1 MEGFFWKT
9 LLVVGALTI
18 SGTSSFPH
26 KPLTYEE
33 AVDLAVSV
41 YNSKSGEDSL
51 YRLLEA
57 VPAPMWDALSES
69 NQELNFSVKET
80 VCQMAEERSLEE
92 CDFQEAGAVMGC
104 TGYYFFGESPPVLVL
119 TCKSVGSAQEGQE
132 IQEIFQEAEEQRE
145 EACQEILQEAKGHR
159 GHLPLL
165 REGLERTCGLR
176 SPIPGKPAEKTMRD
190 APVHQIISQ

>member
-1 MEGFFWKT
+1 PSPSPKSPSLEMMEGFFWKT

-57 VPAPMWDALSES
+57 DALSES

-92 CDFQEAGAVMGC
+92 CDFQEAGVSGWCQAGLDTPFRWRQAC
-104 TGYYFFGESPPVLVL
+104 AA
-119 TCKSVGSAQEGQE
+119 SVGGGETFWGYKGQ
-132 IQEIFQEAEEQRE
+132 RR
-145 EACQEILQEAKGHR
+145 LQPKVGSSLRGFHR
-159 GHLPLL
+159 VP
-165 REGLERTCGLR
+165 
-176 SPIPGKPAEKTMRD
+176 
-190 APVHQIISQ
+190 

>member
-57 VPAPMWDALSES
+57 VPALKWDALSES

-119 TCKSVGSAQEGQE
+119 TCKSVGNE
-132 IQEIFQEAEEQRE
+132 EEQKQE
-145 EACQEILQEAKGHR
+145 EGNEEEKEVEKEEKEEDQKDQPKRVKRFKKFFKKLKNSVKKRAKKFFK
-159 GHLPLL
+159 
-165 REGLERTCGLR
+165 
-176 SPIPGKPAEKTMRD
+176 KPKVIGVTF
-190 APVHQIISQ
+190 PF

>member
-1 MEGFFWKT
+1 MELKSTGFFWKT

-57 VPAPMWDALSES
+57 VPAPMWDTNSKGT
-69 NQELNFSVKET
+69 QELNFTIKET
-80 VCQMAEERSLEE
+80 VCPAKEEASLDK
-92 CDFQEAGAVMGC
+92 CDFKEGGEILLQLLRGSA
-104 TGYYFFGESPPVLVL
+104 ESPPKAQMPLSVLGL
-119 TCKSVGSAQEGQE
+119 WGGLLQRGS
-132 IQEIFQEAEEQRE
+132 
-145 EACQEILQEAKGHR
+145 
-159 GHLPLL
+159 
-165 REGLERTCGLR
+165 R
-176 SPIPGKPAEKTMRD
+176 SPFRGEEESLSARC
-190 APVHQIISQ
+190 

>member
-57 VPAPMWDALSES
+57 VPAPMWVRTLHFRSIVDFTLRR
-69 NQELNFSVKET
+69 ET
-80 VCQMAEERSLEE
+80 VCPAKEEASLDK
-92 CDFQEAGAVMGC
+92 CDFKEGGVKGRKEVKEKKNQE
-104 TGYYFFGESPPVLVL
+104 
-119 TCKSVGSAQEGQE
+119 
-132 IQEIFQEAEEQRE
+132 EEEVR
-145 EACQEILQEAKGHR
+145 KWYGVW
-159 GHLPLL
+159 
-165 REGLERTCGLR
+165 
-176 SPIPGKPAEKTMRD
+176 D
-190 APVHQIISQ
+190 FW